1 MLTFLSYLRVGCHG
15 DYDMALFQRIV
26 DFFKGL
32 VMPLLNNMVIAVFTF
47 FIGLIIGR
55 IMGKMT
61 QRVLH
66 AFDVDKTLVKAMGAK
81 VSVEGFA
88 EVIVSYV
95 IYVVFLLFALNQIG
109 LTQWVLY
116 LIAGI
121 ACVVAFIAAFLAL
134 KDLVPNAVAG
144 YFIMRR
150 EFPKV
155 GDMIR
160 VDDVVGKVSN
170 INMLETRVKTKK
182 GDVISYP
189 NSRLLRSKLEKVVK

>member
-1 MLTFLSYLRVGCHG
+1 
-15 DYDMALFQRIV
+15 MALFQRLV
-26 DFFKGL
+26 DFVKGL
-32 VMPLLNNMVIAVFTF
+32 VMPLLNNVVIAVFTF

-55 IMGKMT
+55 IFGKLVH
-61 QRVLH
+61 RVLH
-66 AFDVDKTLVKAMGAK
+66 AFDVDKTLVKAIGAK
-81 VSVEGFA
+81 VSVEGFT
-88 EVIVSYV
+88 EILVSYV

-121 ACVVAFIAAFLAL
+121 ACIVALIAAFLAL

-155 GDMIR
+155 GDLIK

>member
-1 MLTFLSYLRVGCHG
+1 
-15 DYDMALFQRIV
+15 MALFQRVV
-26 DFFKGL
+26 DFVKGL

-55 IMGKMT
+55 IMGKIAH
-61 QRVLH
+61 RILH

-81 VSVEGFA
+81 VSIESLVE
-88 EVIVSYV
+88 ILVSYV
-95 IYVVFLLFALNQIG
+95 IYVIFFMFALNQIG
-109 LTQWVLY
+109 LTQWVMY
-116 LIAGI
+116 LVAGI
-121 ACVVAFIAAFLAL
+121 ACVVALVVAFLAL
-134 KDLVPNAVAG
+134 KDLIPNAVAG

-155 GDMIR
+155 GDIIK
-160 VDDVVGKVSN
+160 VDGVVGKVSN

-182 GDVISYP
+182 GDIISYP